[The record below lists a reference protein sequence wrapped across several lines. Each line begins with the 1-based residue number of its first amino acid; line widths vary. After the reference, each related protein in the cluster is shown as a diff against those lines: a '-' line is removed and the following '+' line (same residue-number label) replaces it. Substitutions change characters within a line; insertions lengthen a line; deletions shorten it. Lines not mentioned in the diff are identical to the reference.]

1 MVADIKEHTKM
12 LQFIVSSIDVLII
25 GNALLELAR
34 TSVKKKSIY
43 DMLQML
49 EVDNPYNTAT
59 CYLRR
64 PVQFITS
71 ALHADGS

>member
-1 MVADIKEHTKM
+1 MIFVLH
-12 LQFIVSSIDVLII
+12 LSIPVGI
-25 GNALLELAR
+25 NPMETNEALELAR
-34 TSVKKKSIY
+34 TSVNFFSIY

-49 EVDNPYNTAT
+49 EVDNLYNTAT

>member
-49 EVDNPYNTAT
+49 EVDNLLP
-59 CYLRR
+59 
-64 PVQFITS
+64 PVW
-71 ALHADGS
+71 

>member
-12 LQFIVSSIDVLII
+12 LQFIVSSTDVLII

-34 TSVKKKSIY
+34 TSVNFFSIY

-49 EVDNPYNTAT
+49 EVDNLYHTAT
-59 CYLRR
+59 YYLRR
-64 PVQFITS
+64 LVQFITS